1 MNISNIFAMVGALLA
16 RVGQVCS
23 VSSLCPPKRSE
34 TKCVRCLPSGGHGV
48 PTLRAVGLFL
58 AFGIALLTGQAHAQR
73 TLLSVSPAP
82 PFAFGSKPVGSS
94 TSQVFTVSLV
104 GAVRSN
110 ITAISSATAVS
121 RMTITGGTCAAGFSL
136 GSPCTL
142 AVTFN
147 PIAAQTYSGFIRIDS
162 TSNGTAGTPL
172 IIDLSGTGVA
182 SLPTI
187 TVTPPSLNFGVI
199 VAGTQSGVQPFT
211 VRNTSAVN
219 ATIASFG
226 ANLSAPGSFI
236 DAGDTCN
243 NATLAPNQTCVVQIR
258 FTPTIAG
265 NYSGIVGFT
274 LVGVPGIAAQG
285 SVAGTATLPPL
296 VPPILAP
303 NTVNFPNTTVGNAA
317 TPRVLTLS
325 NPNPQSI
332 TVAVNNPGAGFSQT
346 TTCGATL
353 GANASCTITVT
364 FRPTV
369 AGAASAT
376 VTAITSA
383 GNVSAALAGTGAT
396 PLPPTL
402 TPASVNFGAIS
413 VGQPSRPQVVTLT
426 NPNTIS
432 MPLTVIS
439 SSAGFVQTNT
449 CGASVA
455 AGASCS
461 ISIVYTPAAI
471 GTSTGNLQAATS
483 FGNASAALTGAGAT
497 VALAA
502 PEATPET
509 LTFPPTTTGSTSAP
523 LVITI
528 RNPNAQSIN
537 LTGFTTDPIFSV
549 VSTTCGATLAAAQT
563 CTYTVVFKPV
573 VVGTTQRTLTVN
585 SSAGTDSISVSG
597 TGVAPIGAVLTP
609 LALSLTNWDFG
620 AVTLGAQSST
630 RPFILQNANAIAV
643 SPLQITTSAGFTQ
656 SNSCG
661 LTLAAGASCQINV
674 QYTATSLGAATG
686 TLNVSVAGSADTAA
700 LTATATLKGLGV
712 TAAPVVAATGSV
724 ISATP
729 RFMQASISAA
739 TSQFITY
746 SFTPGNPRVTIAD
759 GIFCTALTSPAPAT
773 GATAT
778 YPCAP
783 NSEFARHPTTATTFQ
798 TVQQNGSVV
807 RATETIRIPS
817 AVTRTAQSL
826 GAATFYFVRR
836 FDPQGFAVVEIRA
849 TGAIMNA
856 PIALNDVRL
865 AFDTSQGPQPLVFVA
880 RGAVLPPVSAT
891 FFYTGSGVLRGRW
904 ELVLPG
910 DVAPTERDLLPEAS
924 LPRSERGTQ
933 RRYQLLQRF
942 EQFMP
947 GNGRIELKLP
957 SLNPALGTTAFD
969 GQYQLLLR
977 IEAEPSIHGGESG
990 AANFAMPLLRYFVG
1004 SITAPATRVAP
1015 ITAQLSFNGA
1025 QPTFSWS
1032 PVPQARYYR
1041 VEIADRNNTVI
1052 YSAIVRDTERS
1063 YSALSGFTAA
1073 SGSQWRVQA
1082 LDEALQPVGES
1093 PWRAINAQ

>member
-1 MNISNIFAMVGALLA
+1 MKSSSQPFAIRLLTA
-16 RVGQVCS
+16 T
-23 VSSLCPPKRSE
+23 SSLINIACKH
-34 TKCVRCLPSGGHGV
+34 GHALGLIAALVCADVAFAQTPV
-48 PTLRAVGLFL
+48 P
-58 AFGIALLTGQAHAQR
+58 R
-73 TLLSVSPAP
+73 TLLSVSPAS
-82 PFAFGSKPVGSS
+82 PFAFGNKAVGSS
-94 TSQVFTVSLV
+94 TSQVFTISLV
-104 GAVRSN
+104 GAVRSS
-110 ITAISSATAVS
+110 ITAITPATATS
-121 RMTITGGTCAAGFSL
+121 RMTISGGTCAAGVTL

-147 PIAAQTYSGFIRIDS
+147 PIAGQAYSGAIRIDS
-162 TSNGTAGTPL
+162 TSNGTAGIPL
-172 IIDLSGTGVA
+172 NIDLSGTGVA

-187 TVTPPSLNFGVI
+187 SVTPSSLNFGSV
-199 VAGTQSGVQPFT
+199 VAGTQSGLQPFT
-211 VRNTSAVN
+211 VRNTSTVN
-219 ATIASFG
+219 ATISTITSSVNIAG
-226 ANLSAPGSFI
+226 GFI
-236 DAGDTCN
+236 NAGNTCTGV
-243 NATLAPNQTCVVQIR
+243 TLIPNQTCQVQYR
-258 FTPTIAG
+258 FTPSVTGSYNGSAQFYLLG
-265 NYSGIVGFT
+265 ST
-274 LVGVPGIAAQG
+274 APAAQG
-285 SVAGTATLPPL
+285 LLSGTATAAPL
-296 VPPILAP
+296 TPPILAP
-303 NTVNFPNTTVGNAA
+303 QPVNFPGTTTVGGSS

-332 TVAVNNPGAGFSQT
+332 TVAINTLAAGFSQT
-346 TTCGATL
+346 ATCGATL
-353 GANASCTITVT
+353 AANASCTITVT
-364 FRPTV
+364 FSPIV
-369 AGAASAT
+369 AGAANAN

-383 GNVSAALAGTGAT
+383 GTVSAALTGTGAA

-402 TPASVNFGAIS
+402 TPASINFGAIT
-413 VGQPSRPQVVTLT
+413 VGLPSRPQVVTLT

-432 MPLTVIS
+432 MPLTAIS

-471 GTSTGNLQAATS
+471 GASTGTVQAATP
-483 FGNASAALTGAGAT
+483 FGNASAALIGAGAA

-502 PEATPET
+502 PEATPDT
-509 LTFPPTTTGSTSAP
+509 LIFPATTTGSTSAP
-523 LVITI
+523 QVITI

-549 VSTTCGATLAAAQT
+549 SSTTCGATLAAALT

-585 SSAGTDSISVSG
+585 SSAGTDSVSVSG
-597 TGVAPIGAVLTP
+597 TGVAPVSAALTP
-609 LALSLTNWDFG
+609 LALSLSNWDFG

-630 RPFILQNANAIAV
+630 RPFILQNTNTVAV
-643 SPLQITTSAGFTQ
+643 SPLQITTTAGFTQ
-656 SNSCG
+656 SNTCG

-674 QYTATSLGAATG
+674 QYTATNLGAATG

-700 LTATATLKGLGV
+700 LSATATLKGLGV
-712 TAAPVVAATGSV
+712 TAAPVVVATGSV

-746 SFTPGNPRVTIAD
+746 SFTPGNPRVTVAD
-759 GIFCTALTSPAPAT
+759 GIFCTTLVRPAPAT

-778 YPCAP
+778 YPCAA

-817 AVTRTAQSL
+817 SVTRTAQSL
-826 GAATFYFVRR
+826 GASTFYFVRR

-880 RGAVLPPVSAT
+880 RGAALPPVT
-891 FFYTGSGVLRGRW
+891 GTLFYTGSGVLRGRW

-924 LPRSERGTQ
+924 LPTSERGTQ

-942 EQFMP
+942 EQLLP
-947 GNGRIELKLP
+947 GNGRTELKLP
-957 SLNPALGTTAFD
+957 SISPVLGVTAFD

-977 IEAEPSIHGGESG
+977 IEAEPSIYGGESG

-1004 SITAPATRVAP
+1004 SITAPSARIAP
-1015 ITAQLSFNGA
+1015 ITATVNFNGA
-1025 QPTFSWS
+1025 RPTFNWS

-1041 VEIADRNNTVI
+1041 VEVADRNNTVA
-1052 YSAIVRDTERS
+1052 YSAIVRDSERS